1 MMPPLEWWLF
11 GLAITTL
18 AFALRVGVHVGRPPG
33 GVDTWYYLAYADAVR
48 RRPSVDVR
56 LPQYLL
62 QDDTQSYPPLFP
74 SLLALLPR
82 RWLSRFFWIVSPAID
97 CLHLLL
103 LYFVT
108 FRLTASLAVAAVAA
122 AAYAC
127 TPHLISETR
136 SLSARPFGALLHSV
150 SMICLF
156 KYALGGG
163 DPAWLVAATLSGAA
177 LFLSSAAMAA
187 AYGVVCATLS
197 VAFFDPRYLAV
208 ASAALVSAFALS
220 GGHYAGV
227 VRNYLHAVGYWRR
240 NRRVYGAHPVRHS
253 PVYGGARV
261 EAAPARAGF
270 LGGSTAH
277 QLLRLVGENPFLLA
291 LPLAPR
297 GFAPWGPRLW
307 IWAVTLAVLSVV
319 ATLLP
324 PLRALGP
331 GRSYMKAGI
340 FPTAYTLAFGI
351 GSVRGLSNP
360 VGIVTLVCLSFSLGA
375 IWFFY
380 AYVRGRETEQ
390 TVTTPPALAQATA
403 ALAALP
409 AGGVFVLP
417 YMYADHVCYNAG
429 KPVLW
434 GGHCGD
440 LSRFEA
446 IAPVIRRPLPE
457 LFRERGVEYLLL
469 DSLYVTLAEID
480 LQGRVESLGAWSSF
494 GLYRVLPAVDTKL
507 P

>member
-1 MMPPLEWWLF
+1 MIPPFEWWVL
-11 GLAITTL
+11 GLAITAL

-48 RRPSVDVR
+48 RRPGIDVR

-62 QDDTQSYPPLFP
+62 QDETQSYPPLFP

-82 RWLSRFFWIVSPAID
+82 RWLRRFFWIVSPAID
-97 CLHLLL
+97 CLHLQL

-108 FRLTASLAVAAVAA
+108 FRLTASLAVAALAA
-122 AAYAC
+122 SAYAC

-150 SMICLF
+150 AMICLL
-156 KYALGGG
+156 KYTLAGGTWY
-163 DPAWLVAATLSGAA
+163 WLAAAVLSGTA

-187 AYGVVCATLS
+187 AYGVVCTTLS
-197 VAFFDPRYLAV
+197 LVFVDPRYLAV
-208 ASAALVSAFALS
+208 ASAALVSAFVLS
-220 GGHYAGV
+220 GGRYTNV
-227 VRNYLHAVGYWRR
+227 IRNYLHAVGYWRR

-253 PVYGGARV
+253 PLYGRRDDKQGV
-261 EAAPARAGF
+261 PERAGF
-270 LGGSTAH
+270 LGGGAAQ

-297 GFAPWGPRLW
+297 GYAPWGPRLW
-307 IWAVTLAVLSVV
+307 TWAVTLAVLSVI

-351 GSVRGLSNP
+351 GSVGGLTNP

-390 TVTTPPALAQATA
+390 TATTPPALAQVAA

-417 YMYADHVCYNAG
+417 YMYADYVCYNSG
-429 KPVLW
+429 KPTLW

-457 LFRERGVEYLLL
+457 LFREHGVRYVVLDTLYAQPEELRLDAYCAPRGRY
-469 DSLYVTLAEID
+469 
-480 LQGRVESLGAWSSF
+480 SSF
-494 GLYRVLPAVDTKL
+494 ELYEARATTSAA
-507 P
+507 

>member
-1 MMPPLEWWLF
+1 MPPLAWWLL
-11 GLAITTL
+11 GLPIVAL
-18 AFALRVGVHVGRPPG
+18 AFALRIGVHSGRQPG
-33 GVDTWYYLAYADAVR
+33 GVDTWYFLAYADAIR
-48 RRPSVDVR
+48 RRPGLDVR

-62 QDDTQSYPPLFP
+62 QDERQSYPPLFP
-74 SLLALLPR
+74 SLLALMPR
-82 RWLSRFFWIVSPAID
+82 GWLGRSFWVVSPVVD

-108 FRLTASLAVAAVAA
+108 FRLTASLAVAALAA
-122 AAYAC
+122 LAYAC
-127 TPHLISETR
+127 TPHLVSETR

-150 SMICLF
+150 AMICLL

-163 DPAWLVAATLSGAA
+163 GFGWLAAATFSGAA
-177 LFLSSAAMAA
+177 LFLASAAMAA
-187 AYGVVCATLS
+187 AYGVVCATLTL
-197 VAFFDPRYLAV
+197 VFVDARYLAV
-208 ASAALVSAFALS
+208 ASAALASAFVLS
-220 GGHYAGV
+220 GGRYASV

-240 NRRVYGAHPVRHS
+240 NRHVYGAHPVRHS
-253 PVYGGARV
+253 PVYGSGAR
-261 EAAPARAGF
+261 APAVPERAGF
-270 LGGSTAH
+270 LGGSAAQ

-307 IWAVTLAVLSVV
+307 VWAVTLGVLSVV

-324 PLRALGP
+324 PLRAFGP

-351 GSVRGLSNP
+351 GSVRGLTNP
-360 VGIVTLVCLSFSLGA
+360 VGIVTLLCLSFSLGA

-380 AYVRGRETEQ
+380 AYVRGQETEQ
-390 TVTTPPALAQATA
+390 TASTPLALAEATA

-409 AGGVFVLP
+409 PGGVFVLP
-417 YMYADHVCYNAG
+417 YMYADYVCYNSG

-457 LFRERGVEYLLL
+457 LFRAYGIHYVLL
-469 DSLYVTLAEID
+469 DTLFVVPHG
-480 LQGRVESLGAWSSF
+480 LKLGEAGSELCGAYSSF
-494 GLYRVLPAVDTKL
+494 EIYRLAP
-507 P
+507 